1 MLFYFPPHRTYVHI
15 YVRVYGCLCLLLV
28 FLEERRADKKHFVFK
43 FHWMRHCMQ
52 IFRSWFFG
60 GHFVT
65 VYRTHTAT
73 MSVSRSAAARVN
85 KNRVY
90 YYFILVIFHFNS
102 FWFDEAERKCL
113 RFILNMIFIIIACT
127 MYVHI
132 VPYAFVSPKE
142 VNLHMRSSLIWLW
155 IGMAKES
162 CAGNASPLVNN
173 CRCVC
178 VRAHKA
184 SFIAR
189 KICFLLSVV

>member
-52 IFRSWFFG
+52 IFCSWFLG

-73 MSVSRSAAARVN
+73 MSVSRSAAAQVN

-90 YYFILVIFHFNS
+90 SRYFS
-102 FWFDEAERKCL
+102 FQFL
-113 RFILNMIFIIIACT
+113 
-127 MYVHI
+127 
-132 VPYAFVSPKE
+132 
-142 VNLHMRSSLIWLW
+142 LIWWGWTKMLK
-155 IGMAKES
+155 IHIKYDLHYHCLYDV
-162 CAGNASPLVNN
+162 CAYST
-173 CRCVC
+173 
-178 VRAHKA
+178 
-184 SFIAR
+184 
-189 KICFLLSVV
+189 ICIRFTKGS